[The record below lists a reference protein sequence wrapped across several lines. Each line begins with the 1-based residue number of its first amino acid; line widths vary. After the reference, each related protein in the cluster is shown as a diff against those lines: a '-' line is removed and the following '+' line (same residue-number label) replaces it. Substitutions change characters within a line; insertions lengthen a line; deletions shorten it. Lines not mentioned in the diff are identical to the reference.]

1 MKLTAI
7 RMAVSLSLFSALLAA
22 CAAAPTAAPT
32 VAAAPTP
39 TPAPTSAPV
48 TVTITPATEIGQNP
62 DYTLTTEMPSLQGVP
77 DAQAEA
83 FASAVAAVVQA
94 QAADFKKSVQEN
106 AATAVAAGLSGGSYF
121 DQRVGLVSAVG
132 DLVSVKLVTEAFVA
146 ASAHPYHLST
156 SYTFDLASGQ
166 ALTLDQLFLPG
177 SSYLQTI
184 ATYCK
189 ARLVANGWATDVFAQ
204 GADPT
209 AANYSVWN
217 PTAAGLLITFNEYQV
232 APYAAGPQV
241 VTVPY
246 SEIKAVLDPLGPLA
260 GFAH

>member
-1 MKLTAI
+1 MKQSLRSI
-7 RMAVSLSLFSALLAA
+7 VLILAVLALVA
-22 CAAAPTAAPT
+22 CGPTAPTAAPT
-32 VAAAPTP
+32 AVHTPTTVPPAPAISLSIQAGTELGQAPAYSLSTEIPSLEGASDVQSAAFTKDVTDIVQVAAD
-39 TPAPTSAPV
+39 
-48 TVTITPATEIGQNP
+48 G
-62 DYTLTTEMPSLQGVP
+62 
-77 DAQAEA
+77 
-83 FASAVAAVVQA
+83 
-94 QAADFKKSVQEN
+94 FKQSVQEN
-106 AATAVAAGLSGGSYF
+106 AAAAAAAGLSGGSYF